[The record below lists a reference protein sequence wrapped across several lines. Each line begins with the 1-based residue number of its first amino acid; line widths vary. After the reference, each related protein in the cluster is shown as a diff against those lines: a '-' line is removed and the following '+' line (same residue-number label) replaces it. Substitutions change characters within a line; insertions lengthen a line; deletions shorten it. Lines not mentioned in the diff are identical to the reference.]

1 MIHHGVLVSKMAPS
15 ILPSPPEGSELAR
28 WAADGFRREPTH
40 SNIAY
45 FGSPDERFVLV
56 VQVDDPV
63 QGYLVELHLEDADD
77 TDTPPIGRTI
87 VDDRDLA
94 IDVAAHMAA
103 AAEDLE
109 ALADRPVLGPETVYR
124 EDVERDTTD
133 APDGWEDEEEW
144 QDALEEAFEKAEI
157 SRSKGTLT
165 TKTIDDREY
174 YYLQWR
180 EGDSVKS
187 QYVAPVSPAQ

>member
-1 MIHHGVLVSKMAPS
+1 V
-15 ILPSPPEGSELAR
+15 
-28 WAADGFRREPTH
+28 
-40 SNIAY
+40 Y
-45 FGSPDERFVLV
+45 FGSPDERFVIV

-63 QGYLVELHLEDADD
+63 QGYLVELHLKDTDD
-77 TDTPPIGRTI
+77 TETPPIGRTI

-124 EDVERDTTD
+124 EDIERDTTD

>member
-1 MIHHGVLVSKMAPS
+1 MINHGVLVSKMAPS

-40 SNIAY
+40 SNIVY
-45 FGSPDERFVLV
+45 FGSPDERFVIV

-63 QGYLVELHLEDADD
+63 QGYLVELHLKDTDD
-77 TDTPPIGRTI
+77 TETPPIGRTI

>member
-1 MIHHGVLVSKMAPS
+1 MLVSKVAPS
-15 ILPSPPEGSELAR
+15 ILPSPPEDSELAQ
-28 WAADGFRREPTH
+28 WTTDGFCREPTH
-40 SNIAY
+40 SNIVY
-45 FGSPDERFVLV
+45 FGSPDERFIIV

-63 QGYLVELHLEDADD
+63 QGYLVELHPVDTDD
-77 TDTPPIGRTI
+77 TEPPPIGRTI

-94 IDVAAHMAA
+94 IDVAARMAA
-103 AAEDLE
+103 AADDLE

-124 EDVERDTTD
+124 EDIELDTVD
-133 APDGWEDEEEW
+133 APDEWENEDEWRE
-144 QDALEEAFEKAEI
+144 ALDEAFQKADI
-157 SRSKGTLT
+157 SRAKGTLT

>member
-1 MIHHGVLVSKMAPS
+1 MTHHGVLVSKVTPS
-15 ILPSPPEGSELAR
+15 ILPSPPEDSELAR

-40 SNIAY
+40 SNIVC
-45 FGSPDERFVLV
+45 FGSPDERFIIV

-63 QGYLVELHLEDADD
+63 QGYLVELQLEDTDD
-77 TDTPPIGRTI
+77 TETPPIGRTI

-103 AAEDLE
+103 AAENLE

-124 EDVERDTTD
+124 EDVERDTVN
-133 APDGWEDEEEW
+133 ALNEWEDDDEW
-144 QDALEEAFEKAEI
+144 QDALEDAFSKAEI
-157 SRSKGTLT
+157 PRSKGSLV
-165 TKTIDDREY
+165 TKTIDDRDY

>member
-1 MIHHGVLVSKMAPS
+1 MINHGVLVSEMAPS

-40 SNIAY
+40 SNIVY
-45 FGSPDERFVLV
+45 FGSPDERFVIV

-63 QGYLVELHLEDADD
+63 QGYLVELHLKDTDD
-77 TDTPPIGRTI
+77 TETPPIGRTI

>member
-1 MIHHGVLVSKMAPS
+1 MTPS
-15 ILPSPPEGSELAR
+15 ILPSPPEGSKLDR
-28 WAADGFRREPTH
+28 WATEGFRREPTH
-40 SNIAY
+40 SNIVY

-63 QGYLVELHLEDADD
+63 QGYLVELQLEDTDD
-77 TDTPPIGRTI
+77 TETPPIGRTI

-124 EDVERDTTD
+124 EDVERDTVD
-133 APDGWEDEEEW
+133 APDEWENEDEWRE
-144 QDALEEAFEKAEI
+144 ALDEAFNKADI
-157 SRSKGTLT
+157 SRAKGTLT

>member
-1 MIHHGVLVSKMAPS
+1 MTPS

-40 SNIAY
+40 SNIVY
-45 FGSPDERFVLV
+45 FGSPDERFIIV
-56 VQVDDPV
+56 VQVNDPV
-63 QGYLVELHLEDADD
+63 QGYLVELQLEDTDD
-77 TDTPPIGRTI
+77 TEMPPISRTI

-103 AAEDLE
+103 AAENLE

-124 EDVERDTTD
+124 EDVERDTVN
-133 APDGWEDEEEW
+133 APNEWEDDDEW
-144 QDALEEAFEKAEI
+144 QDALEDAFSKAEI
-157 SRSKGTLT
+157 PRSKGSLV
-165 TKTIDDREY
+165 TKTIDDRDY

>member
-1 MIHHGVLVSKMAPS
+1 MRKGRVLVSEMPPS
-15 ILPSPPEGSELAR
+15 ILPDPPADSELAR
-28 WAADGFRREPTH
+28 WASEGFRNEPSH
-40 SNIAY
+40 SNIVY

-63 QGYLVELHLEDADD
+63 QGYLVELHSEESDDSDA
-77 TDTPPIGRTI
+77 PPLGRTI
-87 VDDRDLA
+87 VDDQDLA
-94 IDVAAHMAA
+94 LDVAAHMAA
-103 AAEDLE
+103 AADDLD

-124 EDVERDTTD
+124 EDVERDVVE
-133 APDGWEDEEEW
+133 APDEWDDDEEW
-144 QDALEEAFEKAEI
+144 RDALDEAFEKAEI

-165 TKTIDDREY
+165 TKTIDGRDY

-187 QYVAPVSPAQ
+187 QYVAPVTPAE